1 MIFVIATLSIK
12 AGAREHLLGPARACI
27 ADTRKEDGCIAYDL
41 LGSVTDDDTMVFVE
55 RWESR
60 EHLTA
65 HSKQP
70 HLATWREAS
79 APYLISRT
87 IEIIHPDKVETH

>member
-1 MIFVIATLSIK
+1 MIFVIATIK
-12 AGAREHLLGPARACI
+12 LKTGAREHLIAPARACI
-27 ADTRKEDGCIAYDL
+27 AETRREAGCISYDL
-41 LGSVTDDDTMVFVE
+41 LGSITDDDTMVFVE

-60 EHLTA
+60 EALTA

-79 APYLISRT
+79 APYLVSRT
-87 IEIIHPDKVETH
+87 IEIVHPERVETH